1 MNNNNNS
8 DGNSDADGHIL
19 WSINC
24 KSQEKINEKCANK
37 F

>member
-1 MNNNNNS
+1 MNDDENNNNDDDNLV
-8 DGNSDADGHIL
+8 L

-24 KSQEKINEKCANK
+24 KGQEKINEKWVNS